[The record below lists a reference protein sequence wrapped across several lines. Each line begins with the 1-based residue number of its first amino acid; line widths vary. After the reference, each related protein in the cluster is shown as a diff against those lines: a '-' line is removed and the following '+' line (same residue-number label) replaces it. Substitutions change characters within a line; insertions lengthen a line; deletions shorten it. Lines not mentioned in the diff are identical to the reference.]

1 MTLKAKT
8 IVGIARL
15 AAMMPRMRRLTVMA
29 LNRTPRLRRRL
40 KQAAARAIAM
50 QHPAPQP
57 GEPPEDAFLSP
68 YGKRVMRDLRI
79 ERTRLE
85 SQGIAPETP

>member
-1 MTLKAKT
+1 MTLKTKM

-15 AAMMPRMRRLTVMA
+15 AAAMPRMRRLALMA

-40 KQAAARAIAM
+40 KQAASRAIAM
-50 QHPAPQP
+50 QHPASP

-68 YGKRVMRDLRI
+68 YGKRVMRDLRF
-79 ERTRLE
+79 ERARLE
-85 SQGIAPETP
+85 SPGVPPETP